1 MIRLSMAKEVS
12 SLVDNSRRQ
21 FLRQFSATA
30 GCFILS
36 AVSPF
41 SGVLAAVQSGTSRR
55 YSFPQGVASADPQPD
70 AVLLWTRIVDADGLE
85 AVPLS
90 VEVSSA
96 ENFNEIILQAD
107 LKATAD
113 TDFTV
118 RAFVDGLSANQWF
131 YYRFVTPDGHAS
143 RTGRTRT
150 APAAEADSPL
160 NIAVFSCQHYEEG
173 FFNAYR
179 RMMLD
184 DQVANDDERIDLC
197 MHMGDFIYENVNGGP
212 GSFDEDAG
220 GGSRF
225 FQNADG
231 TLRSAGDLPSGGR
244 PRGRGEQLL
253 PQTLDDY
260 RHIYKSY
267 LHDTAI
273 QEARAWY
280 PFVYIWDDH
289 EVLNDY
295 WQAYH
300 PGGSIQKLKVA
311 GNQAWFEYLPA
322 ILTESAG
329 LPAKRV
335 EAKDFEFVEVT
346 DSEPGTFDENHLSEE
361 PNTLAAI
368 GSMTIYRSLQWG
380 KMADLLLLDGRSYRG
395 PRGLDNTIL
404 GGDLIAYPPA
414 PVDEQLVRIMNEGLT
429 ANGGEPPATLMYEG
443 KEIPNPRVATPR
455 SSMLGARQKQWL
467 KDSLTR
473 STARW
478 QFLGNN
484 VPMMRFGWDTT
495 FRDHGTR
502 SSIFWTDSWDG
513 YPVERQELMEYIS
526 AQGLTNVISLTGDRH
541 AHFAGMV
548 YADYE
553 SDNRKPVIPELVGA
567 GISAQDRFT
576 IQQILFGKDPELS
589 RRTSFDGAEMGKT
602 GERLP
607 AMNAWLIYGAES
619 ARILSDTADIAA
631 AKEVEDPDINPHLL
645 YSDIDA
651 YGYYTL
657 QVRAER
663 VTCEF
668 VTTIKPVTDQTEGEP
683 EVLRRVRMEIPQWAA
698 SMGPVISELSVEGQ
712 APLMGIRE
720 S

>member
-1 MIRLSMAKEVS
+1 MKE
-12 SLVDNSRRQ
+12 SRRA
-21 FLRQFSATA
+21 FLRQFSVTA
-30 GCFILS
+30 GCFVASVVLPVRLPL
-36 AVSPF
+36 AQQSPGSSPRF
-41 SGVLAAVQSGTSRR
+41 
-55 YSFPQGVASADPQPD
+55 SFPQGVASADPQAD
-70 AVLLWTRIVDADGLE
+70 AVLLWTRIVDPQSDAPIMLQVQVSRTEDFAGIVLQKDLE
-85 AVPLS
+85 ATG
-90 VEVSSA
+90 E
-96 ENFNEIILQAD
+96 
-107 LKATAD
+107 

-118 RAFVDGLSANQWF
+118 RCFVDSLDSDEWYF
-131 YYRFVTPDGHAS
+131 YRFITADGYTS
-143 RTGRTRT
+143 RIGRTRT
-150 APAAEADSPL
+150 APSPDQDIPL
-160 NIAVFSCQHYEEG
+160 NIAVFSCQHYEDG

-184 DQVANDDERIDLC
+184 DERAAAGEHVDLC

-212 GSFDEDAG
+212 GAFDEG
-220 GGSRF
+220 NGGSNGFYR
-225 FQNADG
+225 NADG
-231 TLRSAGDLPSGGR
+231 SPRSAGDLPSGGR

-267 LHDTAI
+267 LHDTAV

-322 ILTESAG
+322 VLTNSIASPAG
-329 LPAKRV
+329 RV
-335 EAKDFEFVEVT
+335 EAKNFEFVEVMDT
-346 DSEPGTFDENHLSEE
+346 GPESFDEDHLSED

-395 PRGLDNTIL
+395 PRGLDNSIL
-404 GGDLIAYPPA
+404 GSELIAYPRA
-414 PVDEQLVRIMNEGLT
+414 PVDEHLIRIMNAGRT
-429 ANGGEPPATLMYEG
+429 ANGGEPPETLIYEG
-443 KEIPNPRVATPR
+443 EEIPNPRIDTPR

-473 STARW
+473 SSARW
-478 QFLGNN
+478 KFLGNN

-495 FRDHGTR
+495 FREYGTR

-513 YPVERQELMEYIS
+513 YPVERQELLEFIS
-526 AQGLTNVISLTGDRH
+526 AQGLANVISLTGDRH

-553 SDNRKPVIPELVGA
+553 SGNNEPVIPELVGA
-567 GISAQDRFT
+567 SISAQDRFS
-576 IQQILFGKDPELS
+576 IQQILFGSDPELS
-589 RRTSFDGAEMGKT
+589 RRTSFDGALMGKA

-607 AMNAWLIYGAES
+607 AMNAWLLYGAES
-619 ARILSDTADIAA
+619 ASVLSDTGSVARAEEVADPA
-631 AKEVEDPDINPHLL
+631 INSHLV

-651 YGYYTL
+651 YGYFTVH
-657 QVRAER
+657 VRAEH
-663 VTCEF
+663 VACEF
-668 VTTIKPVTDQTEGEP
+668 VVTSKPVVDQTTGNP
-683 EVLRRVRMEIPQWAA
+683 EVRRRVRLEIPKWEVN
-698 SMGPVISELSVEGQ
+698 SGPEITKLVVDGEELLLGLKSDNKPDINEQ
-712 APLMGIRE
+712 
-720 S
+720 